1 MNLDSRCR
9 AGFLGTAAPLSADI
23 TLVIEIAMG
32 LALVLG
38 MVLARRHRYRAHA

>member
-1 MNLDSRCR
+1 MPRP
-9 AGFLGTAAPLSADI
+9 GFLGTGAPLCGDV
-23 TLVIEIAMG
+23 TLAIEIAMG